1 MSRQYNNLLFYA
13 IASLLAT
20 LSALTFFLPF
30 AAIFIMLASWLI
42 TVKKWSYPAV
52 LLLLFLFVVFFYRV
66 QIDQKTNV
74 TGLNETQSTFSLTIQ
89 EVPKIDGDKWTV
101 TAEDTGTGEKL
112 LLHYKLRTPSEK
124 QHISKQPFLGQTC
137 TITGKL
143 IKPAAAA
150 NEGMFDYK
158 SYLAG
163 KSIHWLLEVD
173 RQGFSSC
180 EQSNFHPLY
189 FILMLREKGISWI
202 NTVFTE
208 QTAPVAIA
216 LLFGDR
222 DYMAGD
228 IQSAYQK
235 IGIVHLLAISGSHV
249 ILLIGMSYY
258 GLLRIGVTRQRS
270 ITILLI
276 FLPAYTIL
284 TGLSPSVIRAVS
296 TAMLVLMQKRWRRT
310 DYSSIDLLSIAFV
323 IYLFLNPRIVYDIGF
338 QLSFVV
344 SLFLLLS
351 TTILNQTEKKPW
363 KMYVLTAYFCELSVL
378 PFLLSY
384 FHELPVLSLLANL
397 VYIPFYSVLLPYCII
412 VFLLSMLFVNM
423 TPLLLYPLDKLCL
436 LSDWLALTAAKLPH
450 VTMIFGKPDKLE
462 LLLYILLIPLF
473 FYLYEAFPDKRKSI
487 FLIPLSLLLF
497 QHAGN
502 IWSSYGEVVFINVGQ
517 GDSVLIHEP
526 FNQGTY
532 LIDTGGT
539 VTFQQEEWTKR
550 DDRYEVGEDTLVP
563 YLKSKGISKIDKL
576 ILTHGDLDHVGG
588 SVAVIKNL
596 QVKQILMAKTNL
608 KLTEEEVEI
617 GELAKKKNIPVLF
630 VEAGNHWTS
639 RDAGFQILAPIADAD
654 YSSGENDGSLVI
666 SARIGGLT
674 WLFPG
679 DIEEI
684 GEEMLLIKKT
694 DLKADILKIAHHGS
708 KTSTTED
715 FLHAVDPS
723 VAIIS
728 AGKNN
733 SYGHPNKG
741 VLERLHAKNITVW
754 RTDVNGTI
762 SFKYSQKKGT
772 FFLQMP

>member
-1 MSRQYNNLLFYA
+1 M
-13 IASLLAT
+13 
-20 LSALTFFLPF
+20 
-30 AAIFIMLASWLI
+30 
-42 TVKKWSYPAV
+42 K
-52 LLLLFLFVVFFYRV
+52 
-66 QIDQKTNV
+66 
-74 TGLNETQSTFSLTIQ
+74 
-89 EVPKIDGDKWTV
+89 
-101 TAEDTGTGEKL
+101 
-112 LLHYKLRTPSEK
+112 PS
-124 QHISKQPFLGQTC
+124 P
-137 TITGKL
+137 
-143 IKPAAAA
+143 AA
-150 NEGMFDYK
+150 NEGMFDYN
-158 SYLAG
+158 SYLTG
-163 KSIHWLLEVD
+163 KSIHWLLEVE
-173 RQGFSSC
+173 RKGFSSC
-180 EQSNFHPLY
+180 EQTNFHPLY

-228 IQSAYQK
+228 IQTAYQK

-270 ITILLI
+270 ITILMF

-296 TAMLVLMQKRWRRT
+296 TAMLVLIQKKWQRT
-310 DYSSIDLLSIAFV
+310 SYSSIDLLSIAFV
-323 IYLFLNPRIVYDIGF
+323 IYLFLFPRIVHDIGF

-351 TTILNQTEKKPW
+351 TTILKQKEKQRW
-363 KMYVLTAYFCELSVL
+363 KMYILTAYFCELSVL
-378 PFLLSY
+378 PFLLIY

-412 VFLLSMLFVNM
+412 VFLLSMLFVKM
-423 TPLLLYPLDKLCL
+423 TTLFLYPLDQLSM

-497 QHAGN
+497 QHAN
-502 IWSSYGEVVFINVGQ
+502 NVWSPYGEVAFINVGQ

-526 FNQGTY
+526 YNQGTY

-539 VTFQQEEWTKR
+539 VTFQQEKWAER
-550 DDRYEVGEDTLVP
+550 EDRYEVGEDTLVP

-576 ILTHGDLDHVGG
+576 ILTHGDLDHIGG
-588 SVAVIKNL
+588 STAVIENL
-596 QVKQILMAKTNL
+596 HVEQILMAKTNWN
-608 KLTEEEVEI
+608 LTD
-617 GELAKKKNIPVLF
+617 GELGICKLAKQKNIPVLF
-630 VEAGNHWTS
+630 VESGKRWLS
-639 RDAGFQILAPIADAD
+639 RDAGFQILAPIAGAE
-654 YSSGENDGSLVI
+654 YSEGENDGSLVI
-666 SARIGGLT
+666 SARIGGIT
-674 WLFPG
+674 WLFTG

-684 GEEMLLIKKT
+684 GEGMLLNKNT
-694 DLKADILKIAHHGS
+694 ELKADILKVAHHGS
-708 KTSTTED
+708 KTSTTEA
-715 FLHAVDPS
+715 FLHAVDPT

-733 SYGHPNKG
+733 SYGHPNKD

-754 RTDVNGTI
+754 RTDLNGTI